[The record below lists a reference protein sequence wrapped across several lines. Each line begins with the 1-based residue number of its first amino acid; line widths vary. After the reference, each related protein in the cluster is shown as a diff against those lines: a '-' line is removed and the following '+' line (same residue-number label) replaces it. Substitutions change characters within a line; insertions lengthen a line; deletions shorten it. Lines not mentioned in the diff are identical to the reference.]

1 MFELSLL
8 QREVTRLLDVEL
20 ASSGLTAEDFAVY
33 SALVR
38 GLTRPG
44 EIAEFL
50 RFPATTVSSVIRRL
64 SARGHVSYEIDE
76 ADRRARRVTLTP
88 EGVEVHRQAARL
100 FEEAVE
106 RLSLPAPADS
116 IER

>member
-20 ASSGLTAEDFAVY
+20 SSSGLSAEDFAVY
-33 SALVR
+33 AALAR

-50 RFPATTVSSVIRRL
+50 RFPATTVSSVVRRL
-64 SARGHVSYEIDE
+64 EARGHVTSAIDD
-76 ADRRARRVTLTP
+76 ADRRARSVTLTRA
-88 EGVEVHRQAARL
+88 GAAAQGHAARL
-100 FEEAVE
+100 YDEVLE
-106 RLSLPAPADS
+106 R
-116 IER
+116 